1 MCAEAFKP
9 SMTSSISF
17 RWTASVTLN
26 FLFSAKLE
34 RVTRVRP
41 SVLLDAMASRTS
53 CDKRSDD
60 DDDGDDRE
68 EKTNP
73 AAADAADAGGDDDD
87 EECREDADNML
98 QFVVEA
104 STIAGIDSGSNEGDA
119 AAAVA
124 DAPFKDAA
132 AATEESNDDEDAGP
146 ASFRASRNLFFP
158 FSSLSK

>member
-60 DDDGDDRE
+60 DDDDDDRE
-68 EKTNP
+68 E
-73 AAADAADAGGDDDD
+73 
-87 EECREDADNML
+87 EEE
-98 QFVVEA
+98 E
-104 STIAGIDSGSNEGDA
+104 GSDPCAEWK
-119 AAAVA
+119 VQ
-124 DAPFKDAA
+124 K
-132 AATEESNDDEDAGP
+132 
-146 ASFRASRNLFFP
+146 
-158 FSSLSK
+158 